1 MAWNQTPTNQLR
13 LHFVDY
19 NGKRSSMN
27 FHLADDEIDP
37 AAGGAAA
44 IADAAQSC
52 SDAEL
57 SSQEIIITGVND
69 SPAAATTGPY
79 ARGADKA
86 LIVFRSEDGTPV
98 TLEIGAPNETILEP
112 DHLNVDF
119 SDASVIALVNLML
132 ANACDAGGGDLVAT
146 QRGYRRR
153 PPRRKHK

>member
-1 MAWNQTPTNQLR
+1 MAWVQTPTNQLV
-13 LHFVDY
+13 LHFQDY
-19 NGKRSSMN
+19 NGKRSTMK
-27 FHLADDEIDP
+27 FHLDTDETDP
-37 AAGGAAA
+37 SAGGAAA

-57 SSQEIIITGVND
+57 SSQEILITAVND
-69 SPAAATTGPY
+69 SPASASTGPY

-98 TLEIGAPNETILEP
+98 NLEIGAPNEGILDT

-119 SDASVIALVNLML
+119 SDSAVAALVTLML
-132 ANACDAGGGDLVAT
+132 AHACDAGGGDLVAT

-153 PPRRKHK
+153 PPRRKHQ